1 MLLININVIEYKFV
15 EIFSENL
22 QQTKI
27 NMKLWASR
35 ECYKSSLNCSGAIAI
50 SEFYHLTSPN

>member
-22 QQTKI
+22 QH
-27 NMKLWASR
+27 KLTWNY
-35 ECYKSSLNCSGAIAI
+35 EHLVNVISLAW
-50 SEFYHLTSPN
+50 TV